1 MTQVSLIV
9 KDTHGKFSE
18 NNNVAISQGD
28 STTIIIKSNETVKI
42 AINPSEIASVIQEG
56 NNVVFH
62 LKDGTKVIVENF
74 YLAENPQIILQNG
87 QKYWEAKL
95 ISEAEGNIFVEYV
108 ELTELPQMVSDTT
121 SIYSWILGGLAGAGL
136 IALITDK
143 DRIDTTPP
151 ESGVLQLQN
160 YIDTGISSTDQ
171 ITQDK
176 SFTLAVTGQET
187 GTTIRYLVSKDAG
200 QTWQETTAS
209 QTDLAD
215 GTYQFKAVVTDTAG
229 NSSET
234 AIQQIIIDTT
244 APSAGVL
251 NLVDLSDTGISS
263 TDQITQDKSFTLAV
277 TGQETGTT
285 IRYLVSKDAGQT
297 WQETTTSQTDLADG
311 TYQFKAVVTDAAG
324 NSSETAIQQIIID
337 TTAPSAGVL
346 SLVDLSDTG
355 ISSTDQITQDKSFT
369 LAVTGQETG

>member
-18 NNNVAISQGD
+18 NNNAAISQGD

-42 AINPSEIASVIQEG
+42 AINPSEIASVTQEG

-62 LKDGTKVIVENF
+62 LRDGTKVIVENF
-74 YLAENPQIILQNG
+74 YLAENTQIILQNG

-108 ELTELPQMVSDTT
+108 ELTELPHMVSDTT

-136 IALITDK
+136 VALITDK

-151 ESGVLQLQN
+151 EPGVLQLQN
-160 YIDTGISSTDQ
+160 YTDTGISSTDQ

-176 SFTLAVTGQET
+176 SFALAVTGQET

-200 QTWQETTAS
+200 QTWQENTAS

-263 TDQITQDKSFTLAV
+263 TDQI
-277 TGQETGTT
+277 
-285 IRYLVSKDAGQT
+285 
-297 WQETTTSQTDLADG
+297 
-311 TYQFKAVVTDAAG
+311 
-324 NSSETAIQQIIID
+324 
-337 TTAPSAGVL
+337 
-346 SLVDLSDTG
+346 
-355 ISSTDQITQDKSFT
+355 
-369 LAVTGQETG
+369 